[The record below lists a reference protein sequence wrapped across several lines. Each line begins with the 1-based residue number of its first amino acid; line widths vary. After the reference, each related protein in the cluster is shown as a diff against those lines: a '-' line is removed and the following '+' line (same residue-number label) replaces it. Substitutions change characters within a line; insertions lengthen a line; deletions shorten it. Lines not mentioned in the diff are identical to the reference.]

1 MKKKKKL
8 NEIKT
13 KRDFFTAGSI
23 MMMTLLKQ
31 TTLENGYN
39 VHPVTDMS
47 NNKHNLSL

>member
-1 MKKKKKL
+1 MKLKQ
-8 NEIKT
+8 NAI
-13 KRDFFTAGSI
+13 FFTAGSI
-23 MMMTLLKQ
+23 MMTTLLKQ